1 MRLGTIDEGHP
12 LEAVIKFS
20 DQSNIVSVLA
30 DMDMRTLAWMKK
42 FVIADNAAEK
52 ILDIAIQRKK
62 NNGLHERR
70 EAWMSAR
77 KTGPLPH
84 QNESEATS
92 QETPSDPGPQKRK
105 K

>member
-52 ILDIAIQRKK
+52 ILDTKMSQKLHHRK
-62 NNGLHERR
+62 
-70 EAWMSAR
+70 
-77 KTGPLPH
+77 PH
-84 QNESEATS
+84 QI
-92 QETPSDPGPQKRK
+92 QGRK
-105 K
+105 NAKNSFSMSRC